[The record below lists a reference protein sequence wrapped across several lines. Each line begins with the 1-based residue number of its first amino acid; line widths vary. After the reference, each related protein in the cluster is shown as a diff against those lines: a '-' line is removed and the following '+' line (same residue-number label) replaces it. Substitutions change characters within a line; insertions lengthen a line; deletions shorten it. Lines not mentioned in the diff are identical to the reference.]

1 MTSLRPSLLLLLVL
15 AAGPAVAAGAGFR
28 ALEVKDPVAGKAM
41 RAIVFYPTSAPAQ
54 STQLGPYLVAAGAGA
69 PVAPGRHPLVVIS
82 HGHGG
87 TRLGHHDLA
96 TALAREGF
104 VVASVDHPGNNA
116 RDLSGT
122 GTDTVYLGR
131 PLQMSAL
138 IDAVLA
144 TPGLGAS
151 VDAAR
156 IGAVGFSA
164 GGYTVLALAG
174 ARPEPRLWERYCST
188 HPDAGEVC
196 KGGGRMR
203 VLHPELK
210 PKADPRVR
218 ALVVMAP
225 LAIPLDAISR
235 VRVPVRLYAAEK
247 DEVLAVK
254 DNAERVRRE
263 LPRPPEYRLLPGA
276 GHYVF
281 LAPCSG
287 ALQKQIPA
295 LCEDPPGI
303 DREQLHAELAAE
315 TLAFFRRTL
324 AR

>member
-1 MTSLRPSLLLLLVL
+1 MLSLRPLLLLLLVL
-15 AAGPAVAAGAGFR
+15 VPAPAIAAGAGFR

-41 RAIVFYPTSAPAQ
+41 RAIAFYPTSAPAET
-54 STQLGPYLVAAGAGA
+54 TQLGPYLVAAAAGA

-96 TALAREGF
+96 TALARAGF
-104 VVASVDHPGNNA
+104 VVASVDHPGDNA
-116 RDLSGT
+116 RDLG
-122 GTDTVYLGR
+122 GVATDAVYLGR
-131 PLQMSAL
+131 PLQVSAL

-144 TPGLGAS
+144 APALGTS

-174 ARPEPRLWERYCST
+174 ARPEPRRWERYCST
-188 HPDAGEVC
+188 HPGAGEVC
-196 KGGGRMR
+196 EGGGRMR
-203 VLHPELK
+203 VLHPHLK
-210 PKADPRVR
+210 PKQDPRVR

-225 LAIPLDAISR
+225 LAIPLDALSR
-235 VRVPVRLYAAEK
+235 VRVPVRLYVAGEDA
-247 DEVLAVK
+247 VLAVK

-263 LPRPPEYRLLPGA
+263 LPRPPEYRLLAGA

-281 LAPCSG
+281 LAPCSE
-287 ALQKQIPA
+287 ALRKEIPA

-303 DREQLHAELAAE
+303 DREQLHAVLAAE
-315 TLAFFRRTL
+315 TSAFFRRAL